1 MAVNMHAPKPINWWI
16 WGGGA
21 VAAVVV
27 IAALGFGFDW
37 SGTGNTGE
45 VIPAIEQ
52 TAPVTE

>member
-27 IAALGFGFDW
+27 IATLGFGFDW